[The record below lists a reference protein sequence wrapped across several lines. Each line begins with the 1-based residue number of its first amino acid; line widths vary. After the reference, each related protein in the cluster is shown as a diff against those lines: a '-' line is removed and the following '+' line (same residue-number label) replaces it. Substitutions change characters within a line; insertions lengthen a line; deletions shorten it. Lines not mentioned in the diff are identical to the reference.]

1 MPRGP
6 YTSRGASRPFMDML
20 CTMPGSP
27 RKWSPWKWDTKTRE
41 TCMKLNLLSMNC
53 RWVPSPQSNRMTSG
67 PRLIAT
73 ALTFRF
79 GVGHDPDV
87 PRNTTCMDPFL
98 KGRRPL
104 TSLDSV
110 PSEGRCRV
118 PDQSGPRRKPPTSR
132 CLRVLGGRVGRGTW
146 MHAGTRPAGRRRH
159 GFPIP
164 RPFASGWRSRTGQ
177 LSPET
182 PRPGRP
188 MDGVRRWRERA
199 THPRPV
205 QSRVP
210 RGGDAVSPPRRSD
223 NGRRSLSREPDG
235 EKDGGAVNEDP
246 RSKPSKPRPRRGIGP
261 RRLRED
267 SRVPFRRHGTIPQDG
282 RNDKGSPGTP
292 RHNYIAESGCRAGS
306 CMRSI
311 DGRSLDLEDVIAVAR
326 KGEPVRLAPAAATR
340 VDASRRAL
348 EKVVAKGSLA
358 YGVKT
363 GFGELANVAISDAD
377 VRALQL
383 NLLRSHAIGLGPPLR
398 RDEVR
403 AALLLRA
410 NTLAMGYSGVR
421 RILVTRLLDFL
432 NRGVHPVIPSRGS
445 LGASGDLAPLAHLG
459 LVLVG
464 EGEAEVAGQI
474 LPGAKAL
481 AKANL
486 APLVLQ
492 SKEGLAIINGTSV
505 MAGGGAILVNDGLRL
520 AKDAQGAASM
530 ALAHVALGMAVL
542 AGFSERRIARLVDT
556 RLSELPPFLTEKS
569 GLNSGMM
576 IVQYVAAGYASDNK
590 VLAHPASADSI
601 PTSANQEDFVPMG
614 MAAALKARQSLE
626 NAARVVALEVLAAA
640 QGLEFLKPLRPGVGP
655 RAVHA
660 FVRSGVPP
668 LAGDRS
674 LSPAADRLLEW
685 METGG
690 LLKAGGGPAGR
701 LA

>member
-1 MPRGP
+1 M
-6 YTSRGASRPFMDML
+6 
-20 CTMPGSP
+20 
-27 RKWSPWKWDTKTRE
+27 
-41 TCMKLNLLSMNC
+41 
-53 RWVPSPQSNRMTSG
+53 
-67 PRLIAT
+67 
-73 ALTFRF
+73 
-79 GVGHDPDV
+79 
-87 PRNTTCMDPFL
+87 
-98 KGRRPL
+98 
-104 TSLDSV
+104 
-110 PSEGRCRV
+110 
-118 PDQSGPRRKPPTSR
+118 
-132 CLRVLGGRVGRGTW
+132 
-146 MHAGTRPAGRRRH
+146 
-159 GFPIP
+159 
-164 RPFASGWRSRTGQ
+164 
-177 LSPET
+177 
-182 PRPGRP
+182 
-188 MDGVRRWRERA
+188 
-199 THPRPV
+199 
-205 QSRVP
+205 
-210 RGGDAVSPPRRSD
+210 PRRS
-223 NGRRSLSREPDG
+223 S
-235 EKDGGAVNEDP
+235 
-246 RSKPSKPRPRRGIGP
+246 
-261 RRLRED
+261 
-267 SRVPFRRHGTIPQDG
+267 
-282 RNDKGSPGTP
+282 
-292 RHNYIAESGCRAGS
+292 
-306 CMRSI
+306 MRSI
-311 DGRSLDLEDVIAVAR
+311 DGRSLDLDDVVAVAR
-326 KGEPVRLAPAAATR
+326 QREPVRLAPAAAKR

-358 YGVKT
+358 YGIKT

-398 RDEVR
+398 QDEVR

-432 NRGVHPVIPSRGS
+432 NLGVHPVIPSRGS

-464 EGEAEVAGQI
+464 EGEAEVEGQI
-474 LPGAKAL
+474 LPGPKAL
-481 AKANL
+481 AKAKL

-505 MAGGGAILVNDGLRL
+505 MAAVGAIVVNDGLRL
-520 AKDAQGAASM
+520 LKDAQVAASM
-530 ALAHVALGMAVL
+530 SFEALRGSPKPFDDRLVGLKPQPGAREVAANLRRLLRGSEIIPSHKGPHKVQDPYTLRCIPQVLGAVRATLEDAAASLRIEMNAATDNPLIFPEGTSVSGGNFHAQALAMALDHVALGMAVL

-640 QGLEFLKPLRPGVGP
+640 QGLEFLKPLRPGIGP
-655 RAVHA
+655 RAAHA

-668 LAGDRS
+668 LVDDRS
-674 LSPAADRLLEW
+674 LAPDANRILEW
-685 METGG
+685 MATGE
-690 LLKAGGGPAGR
+690 LLKAVEGAAGR